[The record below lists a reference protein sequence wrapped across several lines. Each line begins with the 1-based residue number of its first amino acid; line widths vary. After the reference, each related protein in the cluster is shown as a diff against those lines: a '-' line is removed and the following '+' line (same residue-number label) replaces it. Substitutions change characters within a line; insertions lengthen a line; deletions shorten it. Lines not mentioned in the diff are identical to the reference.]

1 MKKIDRK
8 KLKNFQAAVDRCS
21 RSTPIGG
28 GLYGSNCEK
37 SIFVGRWSC
46 QHLANRCFKLKV
58 KDKVYY
64 AMLLA
69 YTSTTTSSKGVDK
82 SVHGGFEYALSWR
95 TKDYKLI
102 FRDER
107 LDIIELEVNY
117 NDLLRL
123 EYEEITKEKYFD
135 IVKIFLA

>member
-1 MKKIDRK
+1 MKKIDRN
-8 KLKNFQAAVDRCS
+8 KLKKFQAVVDRFS

-28 GLYGSNCEK
+28 LYGLNCEK
-37 SIFVGRWSC
+37 SIFVGRWSY
-46 QHLANRCFKLKV
+46 QYLANRCFKLHF

-64 AMLLA
+64 AMFLA

-82 SVHGGFEYALSWR
+82 SVQGGFEYALSWR